1 MSRSVGILGIGKY
14 LPPRIVTNHDIVA
27 MGVET
32 SDEWIVERTGI
43 RERRIADDSIATSDM
58 AVAAARVAME
68 RAGVVGTDIDL
79 VIVATTSPDHL
90 GFPSTACL
98 VQDRLGLPTVG
109 AFDLSAACS
118 GFVYALTTGAQ
129 FIETGHCKRVLVIG
143 ADCLSRW
150 VDWSDRGSCILFGDG
165 AGAVVLG
172 EVSPGFGILTSRL
185 NADGSEAGILM
196 IKDGGTR
203 TAITSASFGT
213 HDHLIHME
221 GRAVFKVAV
230 NTVVAALL
238 DRLSAI
244 GLTPADV
251 DLLIPHQANS
261 RIIDYITTKLG
272 LTPDQVYSN
281 IDRYGN
287 TSAAS
292 IPIAFEEAVAEGRLK
307 PGQIV
312 ATIGFGAGFTWAT
325 SILRWG
331 V

>member
-27 MGVET
+27 MGIET

-129 FIETGHCKRVLVIG
+129 FIETGHCRRVLVIG

-203 TAITSASFGT
+203 TAITSESFGT

-221 GRAVFKVAV
+221 GRAVFKLAV

-244 GLTPADV
+244 GLTPADI